1 MESFML
7 LFEMTPNEGRLYQK
21 EYHGGDNQVSDSSH
35 LGVTACCNASN
46 ELSRI

>member
-21 EYHGGDNQVSDSSH
+21 GCHGRDDQVSDSSH
-35 LGVTACCNASN
+35 LGFTACCNASD